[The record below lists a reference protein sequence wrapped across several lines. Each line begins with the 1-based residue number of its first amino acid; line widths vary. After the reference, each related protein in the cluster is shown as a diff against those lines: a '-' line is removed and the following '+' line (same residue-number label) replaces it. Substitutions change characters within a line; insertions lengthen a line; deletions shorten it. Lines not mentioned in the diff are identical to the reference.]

1 MKKKTIVLLAVLSF
15 FVLAAAV
22 FVSGV
27 FNPNRYLLVRN
38 ESEDGFR
45 QISVA
50 FSFRGTT
57 YPDLDGT
64 VTISK
69 LSGVPGDNTYYPM
82 EPGEQ
87 HVMHLYARKGVA
99 IGDTATIRLTADGLP
114 ALPADCDGET
124 VDIPIRR
131 GCCTKLII
139 RGSSK
144 TGYVLTVDGF
154 ANWLIPQVEDL
165 L

>member
-1 MKKKTIVLLAVLSF
+1 MKKKTRVWLIVLGVL
-15 FVLAAAV
+15 VLAAAV
-22 FVSGV
+22 YVSGV

-38 ESEDGFR
+38 ESEDSFR
-45 QISVA
+45 QISVR
-50 FSFRGTT
+50 FSFRGTVFPE
-57 YPDLDGT
+57 YDGIS
-64 VTISK
+64 TISK
-69 LSGVPGDNTYYPM
+69 LSGIPGDNTYYPM
-82 EPGEQ
+82 APGEQ
-87 HVMHLYARKGVA
+87 HVMHLYARKGAA
-99 IGDTATIRLTADGLP
+99 IGKTAAIRLTADGLP

-144 TGYVLTVDGF
+144 AGYELEVAGF

>member
-1 MKKKTIVLLAVLSF
+1 MNQKTKKRLIVLGVLVLAV
-15 FVLAAAV
+15 AV
-22 FVSGV
+22 YVSGV
-27 FNPNRYLLVRN
+27 LNPNRFLLVCN
-38 ESEDGFR
+38 ESEDSFR
-45 QISVA
+45 QISVR
-50 FSFRGTT
+50 FSFRGTVFPE
-57 YPDLDGT
+57 YDGIS
-64 VTISK
+64 TISK

-82 EPGEQ
+82 APGEQ
-87 HVMHLYARKGVA
+87 HVMHLCARKGVP
-99 IGDTATIRLTADGLP
+99 IGDTAAIRLTADGLP

-144 TGYVLTVDGF
+144 TGYELEIGGF